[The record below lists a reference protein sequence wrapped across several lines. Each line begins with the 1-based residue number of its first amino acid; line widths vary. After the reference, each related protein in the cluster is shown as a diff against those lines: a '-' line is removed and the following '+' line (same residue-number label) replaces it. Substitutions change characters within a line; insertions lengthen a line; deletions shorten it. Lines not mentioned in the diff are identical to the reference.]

1 MFASRPLRLALRIAA
16 YVVLAILLMMTFG
29 RIGFAPWATDLLV
42 RTSAALGIYG
52 DEAIENFYMMATMA
66 LSVVLA
72 GAIVLLGERALTAR
86 RDVERG

>member
-16 YVVLAILLMMTFG
+16 FVVLAILLMMTFG
-29 RIGFAPWATDLLV
+29 RVGFAPWATDLLV

-52 DEAIENFYMMATMA
+52 DEAIENFYMIATMA